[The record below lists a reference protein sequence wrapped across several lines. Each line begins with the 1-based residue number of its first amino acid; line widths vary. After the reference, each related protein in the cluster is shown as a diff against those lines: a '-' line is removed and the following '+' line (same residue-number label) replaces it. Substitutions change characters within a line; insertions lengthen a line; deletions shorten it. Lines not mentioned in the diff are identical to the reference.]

1 MPAVTHPPTALLV
14 PRSARAER
22 RLWMMLAL
30 LFILVAGVNGIVAL
44 SEAQVWQGGLA
55 GLSVLAAAGCG
66 RVARRMP
73 ERF

>member
-1 MPAVTHPPTALLV
+1 MTHPPTTLLV

-22 RLWMMLAL
+22 RLWVLLAL

-55 GLSVLAAAGCG
+55 GLSILAAAGCA
-66 RVARRMP
+66 RVAHRVP
-73 ERF
+73 GAV